1 MNLNSMLN
9 DGIEIQDIAYNM
21 KRNIE
26 AYFNETFININ
37 I

>member
-9 DGIEIQDIAYNM
+9 DGIEIQAYNM